1 MMTLLV
7 CVWYDHRTP
16 HVNPWHIFNIPRPF
30 TAILFTSV
38 GVLDAIMKIHLNAC
52 ICSKRFKVEE
62 EPLLLFNGG
71 NFIVVPYF
79 ELAYLVHHF
88 KSDMIQGGILQLI
101 LCSDTDI
108 VKSGL
113 KSIYSTIEMTHNDF
127 LKCLLTV
134 GKRMLCLKSLQL
146 NLSSTIT
153 VPRSISA
160 PSVTFTNVSCS
171 IVPVNHIHNRALKG
185 SADGFCFLFRKQLLL
200 FDLS

>member
-1 MMTLLV
+1 MRFVTLADSLTLLV

-52 ICSKRFKVEE
+52 IRSKRFKVEE

-71 NFIVVPYF
+71 NFIVVAYF

-127 LKCLLTV
+127 FKV
-134 GKRMLCLKSLQL
+134 
-146 NLSSTIT
+146 STHCWKANAVSEISA
-153 VPRSISA
+153 VEFVIYYYSPQINFRSIRD
-160 PSVTFTNVSCS
+160 
-171 IVPVNHIHNRALKG
+171 IYKR
-185 SADGFCFLFRKQLLL
+185 QLLNC
-200 FDLS
+200 SCKSYT